1 MSNDFEIPTTGLSL
15 HLGDQSGDPSVKP
28 NQIMR
33 LNLVQSTLDDLIQ
46 SLRKDQPARV
56 RLGKHPSLHYGGKSQ
71 SFHAYPETH
80 RSEIYHSS
88 DKENLYFT
96 GVLSHSLEVEKAKT
110 DTAATDQALAE
121 LEEKLNA
128 HERGKE
134 SKKTHIISHP
144 DELRV
149 FRNSGVGYT
158 GPTTKVEREKD
169 RFLKTAANRSLTAS
183 PTLGAPKSPSL
194 APSFAMT
201 PTSAPVSQSKDRE
214 RLEALKVPFIHL
226 LAVRA
231 VSAKFLARQTRS
243 TIEDCTALG
252 EKFGV
257 LNRINPEK
265 YDLKDKVYKDL
276 DVFGFNYTPEDRKE
290 AIENSI
296 SAFDRMRISRSDKL
310 WQTLLPK
317 AERGKGKCLSRL
329 NLHTG
334 PPQKPVAPPA
344 KTNGDDSSKDDTDRT
359 TKGPATANRTTSG
372 KGPAKDTTK
381 RSTKTKTTNST
392 LTGRVTKKTG
402 GKAPVKIDSK
412 IKSAEF
418 IHSSDEDDD
427 NDTDM
432 ADAAPPAPAPAPA
445 PAPKQHPKEHKRVPS
460 NPKIQP
466 PKKLPVKP
474 RTTDTASSAS
484 APKVKSDVS
493 KPKLEPTKPAAKVSA
508 SKRPPSRPS
517 TSPQK
522 PSPLGSSPPANASDA
537 ASRKRS
543 DSNNQSSGSSSSSPL
558 ITQLAKN
565 NKVTRAAPAAAKT
578 AKATAQTN
586 GVTKTTPT
594 VNPLK
599 RKAEPDHL
607 SVPQAG
613 RPTGDLEA
621 KRRRAASSSSGGST
635 GSASPPMSY
644 ELARQQLREK
654 SQQFK
659 NYYTKYRKLHDSLA
673 ANPNPPQ
680 ADMTRLQKQHNKL
693 QSMKEEIWEED
704 RRLRNGL
711 HS

>member
-1 MSNDFEIPTTGLSL
+1 MSTGFEIPSTGLSL
-15 HLGDQSGDPSVKP
+15 RLGDQSGDPSVKP
-28 NQIMR
+28 SQIMR

-56 RLGKHPSLHYGGKSQ
+56 RLGKHPSIHYGGKSQ

-80 RSEIYHSS
+80 RSEIYRSS
-88 DKENLYFT
+88 EKGNLYFT
-96 GVLSHSLEVEKAKT
+96 GVLSHSLEVEKAQT

-149 FRNSGVGYT
+149 LRNTGVSYA

-169 RFLKTAANRSLTAS
+169 RFLKTAANRSLTSS
-183 PTLGAPKSPSL
+183 PTLGAPRSPSL

-201 PTSAPVSQSKDRE
+201 PTSAPVSQNKDRE

-252 EKFGV
+252 EKYGV
-257 LNRINPEK
+257 VNRLNPEK
-265 YDLKDKVYKDL
+265 YNLKDKVYKDL
-276 DVFGFNYTPEDRKE
+276 DLFGFNYTPEDRNE

-334 PPQKPVAPPA
+334 PPQKPVA
-344 KTNGDDSSKDDTDRT
+344 KTNGDDSSKDDTDRA

-372 KGPAKDTTK
+372 KGPAKDTK
-381 RSTKTKTTNST
+381 RPAKTKTTNST

-427 NDTDM
+427 TDM
-432 ADAAPPAPAPAPA
+432 PDAPPPAPAS
-445 PAPKQHPKEHKRVPS
+445 APKQQPKEHKRVPS
-460 NPKIQP
+460 DPKTQA
-466 PKKLPVKP
+466 PKKAPVKP
-474 RTTDTASSAS
+474 RITETASPA
-484 APKVKSDVS
+484 APKAKADTL
-493 KPKLEPTKPAAKVSA
+493 KPKIESTKPASKVAA

-543 DSNNQSSGSSSSSPL
+543 DSTNQSSSSSSSPL

-565 NKVTRAAPAAAKT
+565 NKVRAAVPAAAQT
-578 AKATAQTN
+578 AQATAQTN
-586 GVTKTTPT
+586 SVTKTTPT

-599 RKAEPDHL
+599 RKVESDHL
-607 SVPQAG
+607 PVPQAG

-673 ANPNPPQ
+673 ANPNP
-680 ADMTRLQKQHNKL
+680 
-693 QSMKEEIWEED
+693 
-704 RRLRNGL
+704 RRRT
-711 HS
+711 